1 MFKKYDKILYEE
13 FIGGQEIQA
22 AVINKRGLGAIELI
36 PKRLFYDYK
45 AKYTKAA
52 KTKHVMPARLSKKYL
67 EVLNLAVKAHKAL
80 GCKGVTR
87 SDFKFYKNR
96 FYLLEINTQPGMTN
110 LSLVPE
116 IANYCGISFIN
127 LVEKFYWTQAS
138 LDEKRYL
145 IALALLILLS
155 TYKLQNNPSHYFK
168 FNIDKIYIEK
178 QLNNSERKIIDK
190 LNFLYQTN
198 LFLLNTSSIE
208 DKLSEIEFI
217 ESFEVKKIYPDSIQI
232 TIYEKEPIAILQ
244 NKKQKKY
251 FTSNGNIVK
260 FQNLERYSH
269 LPVVFEIIIVLKI
282 SIKI

>member
-1 MFKKYDKILYEE
+1 MK
-13 FIGGQEIQA
+13 
-22 AVINKRGLGAIELI
+22 
-36 PKRLFYDYK
+36 
-45 AKYTKAA
+45 
-52 KTKHVMPARLSKKYL
+52 
-67 EVLNLAVKAHKAL
+67 
-80 GCKGVTR
+80 
-87 SDFKFYKNR
+87 
-96 FYLLEINTQPGMTN
+96 
-110 LSLVPE
+110 
-116 IANYCGISFIN
+116 
-127 LVEKFYWTQAS
+127 
-138 LDEKRYL
+138 KRYL

-168 FNIDKIYIEK
+168 FNIEKIYIE
-178 QLNNSERKIIDK
+178 NNLIIKKEKIIDK
-190 LNFLYQTN
+190 LNFLYKTN

-269 LPVVFEIIIVLKI
+269 LPVVFGDHNSFKNFYKDLI
-282 SIKI
+282 SINFPIDQIKKYYLFETQRWDLITNKKQTIKLPTKNYIKSLKNFMEIKNQTSFKKYLIFDYRINNQLILK

>member
-1 MFKKYDKILYEE
+1 MK
-13 FIGGQEIQA
+13 
-22 AVINKRGLGAIELI
+22 
-36 PKRLFYDYK
+36 
-45 AKYTKAA
+45 
-52 KTKHVMPARLSKKYL
+52 
-67 EVLNLAVKAHKAL
+67 
-80 GCKGVTR
+80 
-87 SDFKFYKNR
+87 
-96 FYLLEINTQPGMTN
+96 
-110 LSLVPE
+110 
-116 IANYCGISFIN
+116 
-127 LVEKFYWTQAS
+127 
-138 LDEKRYL
+138 KRYL

-168 FNIDKIYIEK
+168 FNIEKIYIE
-178 QLNNSERKIIDK
+178 NNLIIKKEKIIDK

-269 LPVVFEIIIVLKI
+269 LPVVFGDHNSFKNFYKDLI
-282 SIKI
+282 SINFPIDQIKKYYLFETQRWDLITNKKQTIKLPTKNYIKSLKNFMEIKNQTSFKKYLIFDYRINNQLILK